1 MITHTSTK
9 RAISLLQ
16 NALRE
21 WDAKILSLQE
31 QLEERDCVIAALK
44 ADSGS
49 GRKKEIGRLEKKISR
64 SKERAAALETV
75 LDSTRTEL
83 AAANATLKERA
94 DFILRLQEN
103 GAGAE
108 LHITGPGSK
117 LEKHAAELA
126 ALGHGLA
133 RRQLVIS
140 QLEAAIAGL
149 RDQLHQSRRGEQ
161 SNLDSLAIARRQTA
175 AQQRTIGELESRFQH
190 SEEKAN
196 SLRDEI
202 ERQSGHAAEL

>member
-1 MITHTSTK
+1 M
-9 RAISLLQ
+9 
-16 NALRE
+16 
-21 WDAKILSLQE
+21 
-31 QLEERDCVIAALK
+31 
-44 ADSGS
+44 
-49 GRKKEIGRLEKKISR
+49 
-64 SKERAAALETV
+64 
-75 LDSTRTEL
+75 
-83 AAANATLKERA
+83 
-94 DFILRLQEN
+94 
-103 GAGAE
+103 
-108 LHITGPGSK
+108 K

-161 SNLDSLAIARRQTA
+161 SYLDSLAIARRQTA
-175 AQQRTIGELESRFQH
+175 AQKRTIGELESRFQH

-202 ERQSGHAAEL
+202 ERQRGHAAELERNLQTSQQALAEAETGVTFVGRLAQYRYYNMDQVVAAALKSAEKIRETVE